1 MSPITESELVQLL
14 ANAQRLGSKP
24 LVDLQALDGID
35 HETGYR
41 VALAQQKILGEK
53 PALYKTVLRNDGLP
67 AIASPI
73 WKSRVGYSEQN
84 YVFPAHF
91 DVIGVEFE
99 LGVRLARDILP
110 TEDLDDESI
119 REAIEYYFLG
129 VEIVGTRLK
138 TDNLSGNPPTPAQLL
153 ADHNKALGYV
163 IGGKCTR
170 DTDVSGL
177 PVTFEINGKEIDRK
191 LAAPG
196 GSTVLESLVAYAKVQ
211 QPHLPLRAGT
221 FITPGALSGLVRI
234 PEGTKGHIVGRL
246 GDEEPVRFS
255 IQ

>member
-1 MSPITESELVQLL
+1 MSHVTESELVQLL

-24 LVDLQALDGID
+24 LVDLEALDGID

-41 VALAQQKILGEK
+41 IALAQQELLGEE

-73 WKSRVGYSEQN
+73 WKSRVGYSKDN
-84 YVFPAHF
+84 YIFPAHF
-91 DVIGVEFE
+91 NVIGVEFE
-99 LGVRLARDILP
+99 VGVKLARDILP
-110 TEDLDDESI
+110 TENLNDDSI

-129 VEIVGTRLK
+129 IEIVGTRLK
-138 TDNLSGNPPTPAQLL
+138 IYDETKRTPTPAQLL
-153 ADHNKALGYV
+153 ADHNKGLGYV
-163 IGGKCTR
+163 IGSKCTR
-170 DTDVSGL
+170 ATDIVGL
-177 PVTFEINGKEIDRK
+177 PVTFEINGKEIHRK

-196 GSTVLESLVAYAKVQ
+196 GSTILESLVAYAKVQ

-234 PEGTKGHIVGRL
+234 PERTKGHIVGRL

-255 IQ
+255 IE